1 MVRIVADSTC
11 DLSPELVERFNISI
25 LPLHV
30 ILGDKEYR
38 DGIDITLDELF
49 AWSDENKTTPKTSA
63 PSMEDAVELYKPI
76 IEAGDEIIAFSISFS
91 MSTSGNVMRIAAEE
105 IEAEDKITVVD
116 SKNLSTG
123 IGLLVC
129 KAAEMASEGMSRKD
143 IVKKLDELIP
153 KVRASFVVDTLTY
166 LHRGGRCSGAA
177 RFAGTALK
185 LHPRIEVVDGA
196 MQVSKKYRGK
206 YSSVVLNY
214 VKDMEEALKKAD
226 PTRVFI
232 TYTGVDKQVEDSII
246 EYLKGLNK
254 FDEICTTFAGG
265 TVASHCGYGTL
276 GVLFIDESE

>member
-11 DLSPELVERFNISI
+11 DLSPELVKRFNISI

-30 ILGDKEYR
+30 ILGDKEYK
-38 DGIDITLDELF
+38 DGVDITLDELF

-63 PSMEDAVELYKPI
+63 PSMEDAVGLFKPI

-105 IEAEDKITVVD
+105 LEAEDKVTVVD

-129 KAAEMASEGMSRKD
+129 KAAEMANEGMSRSD
-143 IVKKLDELIP
+143 IVTKLDELIP

-206 YSSVVLNY
+206 YSAVVLNY
-214 VKDMEEALKKAD
+214 VKDMEEAMMKAD

-232 TYTGVDKQVEDSII
+232 TFTGVAKEIEDSVRK
-246 EYLKGLNK
+246 YLESLNK
-254 FDEICTTFAGG
+254 FDEICITYAGG

-276 GVLFIDESE
+276 GVLFIDDSK

>member
-11 DLSPELVERFNISI
+11 DLSPELIKRFNILI

-30 ILGDKEYR
+30 LLGEKEYK
-38 DGIDITLDELF
+38 DGVNITLDELF
-49 AWSDENKTTPKTSA
+49 KWSDDNKTTPKTSA
-63 PSMEDAVELYKPI
+63 PSVEDATSLFQPVI
-76 IEAGDEIIAFSISFS
+76 DAGDEIIAFSISQS

-105 IEAEDKITVVD
+105 IEAEDRISVVD

-129 KAAEMASEGMSRKD
+129 KAAEMAQKNMSRED
-143 IVKKLDELIP
+143 ILKGIDELIP

-177 RFAGTALK
+177 AFAGSALK

-196 MQVSKKYRGK
+196 MQVGKKYRGK
-206 YSSVVLNY
+206 YNRVVLEY
-214 VKDMEEALKKAD
+214 AKDMEEAILKAD
-226 PTRVFI
+226 STRVFI
-232 TYTGVDKQVEDSII
+232 TFTGVAKEIEDAVREYI
-246 EYLKGLNK
+246 ESLNK
-254 FDEICTTFAGG
+254 FDEICITHAGA

-276 GVLFIDESE
+276 GVLFIAED